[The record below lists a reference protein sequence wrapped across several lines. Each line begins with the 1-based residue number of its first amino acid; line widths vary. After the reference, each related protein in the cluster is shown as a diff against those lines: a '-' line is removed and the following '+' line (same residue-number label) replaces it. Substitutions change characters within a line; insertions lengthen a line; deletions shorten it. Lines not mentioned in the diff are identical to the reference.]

1 MLLSVTRRRRGGCC
15 RLTPGALAS
24 SRRHATNSPRPHSA
38 RNRRKQPTRTQEWPG
53 YLHDGVHWL
62 GIAPMLTPG
71 LWPAL
76 LPLARRGQVRP
87 VGEQISPRPV
97 ARRGFLNWTE
107 WTPCR
112 GPRLAARCVVTS
124 PRPCLWLDRAREY
137 LSPCATNSKSMRLRG
152 APPISQFSTRPVH
165 PDQRSSLR
173 SARVRD
179 P

>member
-1 MLLSVTRRRRGGCC
+1 MLLSITRRRRGGCC

-24 SRRHATNSPRPHSA
+24 SRSHATNSPRPHSA
-38 RNRRKQPTRTQEWPG
+38 RNRRKTANAYARVARLFARWCALAWDCTNV
-53 YLHDGVHWL
+53 D
-62 GIAPMLTPG
+62 PG

-76 LPLARRGQVRP
+76 LPLARREQVRP
-87 VGEQISPRPV
+87 VQHIFPRPV

-152 APPISQFSTRPVH
+152 APPTSQFSTRPVH